1 MIQPRALR
9 CYDRPMPDEPMPA
22 AFEGPPPASAD
33 GPPPASSDLV
43 AELTALAETLA
54 ARDDHGD
61 LAARVAWLIDVLIL
75 RGQLPAS
82 FAALAARVK
91 ASGDRSVVRLATF
104 RDKYEIASAEIDCAS
119 RIPLCG
125 ARCCSYD
132 VTLSAQDLAERD
144 IPFLVMQPYLLP
156 RENGR
161 CVCMDAEGACT
172 IYQRRPGACRAYDCR
187 RDPRVWIDFEGRVP
201 APRP

>member
-1 MIQPRALR
+1 
-9 CYDRPMPDEPMPA
+9 MPDE
-22 AFEGPPPASAD
+22 
-33 GPPPASSDLV
+33 PPPASSDLV
-43 AELTALAETLA
+43 AELTELAETLA

-61 LAARVAWLIDVLIL
+61 LAARLAWLIDVLIL

-91 ASGDRSVVRLATF
+91 GSGDRSVVRLATF
-104 RDKYEIASAEIDCAS
+104 RDKYAIASAEIDCAS

-132 VTLSAQDLAERD
+132 VTLSTQDLAERD
-144 IPFLVMQPYLLP
+144 IPFVIMQPYLLP
-156 RENGR
+156 REHGR
-161 CVCMDAEGACT
+161 CVCMDAGGACT
-172 IYQRRPGACRAYDCR
+172 IYERRPGACRAYDCR
-187 RDPRVWIDFEGRVP
+187 RDPRVWIDFEARIP